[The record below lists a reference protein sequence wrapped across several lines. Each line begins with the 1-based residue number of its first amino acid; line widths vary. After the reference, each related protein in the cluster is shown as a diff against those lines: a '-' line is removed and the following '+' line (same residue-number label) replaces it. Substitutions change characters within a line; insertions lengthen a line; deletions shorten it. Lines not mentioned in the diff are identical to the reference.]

1 MFRIISTVALSA
13 AIGLGAL
20 AAMPAAA
27 QAQGAGIYL
36 GVGSGHHGP
45 VVDVQYRDH
54 HRRHHRRP
62 MHRARDCT
70 PREALYKA
78 ARMGLRNARVVGTGA
93 RTIRV
98 AGVVRGY
105 RDHVTFAR
113 APNCPV
119 LR

>member
-13 AIGLGAL
+13 AISLGAL

-27 QAQGAGIYL
+27 QAQSRIHL
-36 GVGSGHHGP
+36 GVGVGHHGP
-45 VVDVQYRDH
+45 VVDVQYRHH

-70 PREALYKA
+70 PREAVYKA
-78 ARMGLRNARVVGTGA
+78 ARMGMRNARVVGTGM

-98 AGVVRGY
+98 SGVVRGY
-105 RDHVTFAR
+105 RDHITFAR